1 MPTRDEIDDYREFE
15 RNHPGKWWEHFRRL
29 RRFIDN
35 RSVAVTY
42 CEAGFE
48 IIPLLPSTSP
58 RRSPARMS
66 GQPRARRVQG
76 RVRAE
81 GSRLP
86 RRKLRRR
93 VGRRALDAP
102 DPTTGSASGRGWAVA
117 CSTSTHATV
126 ASRPWPH
133 WSASTVSCPR
143 PLTVMSG
150 RGDGGHHRWFDNVP
164 GPLRKQLCP
173 GVDILCRERNFV
185 VVPPSRHRINDQPY
199 TFKNPAADIVDA
211 PAWLVELATRPEP
224 PPRPPRPRWPRG
236 WRLSAAQTLRRCRGL
251 VDTVT
256 NAVEG
261 ERRNVLFWAACR
273 AAEDGLLIEEDD
285 PVWTELAEAADT
297 TGLDRDEIHQA
308 LRGAIAIADTPQC
321 PRSGLRSTEGPV
333 RLRETGPVRLRG
345 TARRS
350 TS

>member
-35 RSVAVTY
+35 RSVAIAY

-48 IIPLLPSTSP
+48 IIPLSPFDKSPSIPSP
-58 RRSPARMS
+58 HESGSPERGVCKGECGQKGHGFHDASSDVAWADEHWTARPYD
-66 GQPRARRVQG
+66 GIG
-76 RVRAE
+76 I
-81 GSRLP
+81 
-86 RRKLRRR
+86 
-93 VGRRALDAP
+93 
-102 DPTTGSASGRGWAVA
+102 
-117 CSTSTHATV
+117 
-126 ASRPWPH
+126 RPWVGGGVFDIDARHGGIEALAALEREHGQLPET
-133 WSASTVSCPR
+133 A
-143 PLTVMSG
+143 TVMSG

-345 TARRS
+345 TVRRS